1 MRLCVERIFEDGNVK
16 HRMGP
21 KVSDA
26 PMQEKQL
33 KHKETS
39 CNRITQERNSAR
51 KALLELSN
59 MKEAKAKELKTQLE
73 ARDRDLMALKEASNI
88 ELQRKESTVQ
98 VCTRIIG

>member
-1 MRLCVERIFEDGNVK
+1 
-16 HRMGP
+16 
-21 KVSDA
+21 
-26 PMQEKQL
+26 MQEKQL

-59 MKEAKAKELKTQLE
+59 VKEAKARELKTQLE
-73 ARDRDLMALKEASNI
+73 ARDRNLMALKEASDI
-88 ELQRKESTVQ
+88 ELQQKESTLQ

>member
-1 MRLCVERIFEDGNVK
+1 LKTATSNIEWDL
-16 HRMGP
+16 

-26 PMQEKQL
+26 PVQEKQL

-59 MKEAKAKELKTQLE
+59 VKEAKAKELKTQLE

-88 ELQRKESTVQ
+88 ELQQKESALQ